1 MDNVSSEGS
10 REKPVLVVGGSL
22 VGLSAALFLAWRG
35 VPTVLVET
43 HPGSH
48 LHPRAIGYTA
58 RTLELYHTVGLAIPE
73 VPPATRLRRCKIESL
88 AGQWF
93 ESSDWTPEKKAEQQ
107 SPPGTAIIDFTRHTG
122 AAIAQDR
129 LEPILRDKARELGA
143 DLRLGT
149 ELLRFEQNAGG
160 VTAWLREPGGLQSTL
175 RASYMIAADGSRSA
189 VREALGIGRTGP
201 GHLQTMRSVL
211 FRSPSSS
218 ISSGAFPSSR
228 SSSRTSRRSSPP
240 MPMAAGC

>member
-1 MDNVSSEGS
+1 M
-10 REKPVLVVGGSL
+10 LVVGGSL
-22 VGLSAALFLAWRG
+22 VGLSARACFSPGAGYR
-35 VPTVLVET
+35 TVLVET
-43 HPGSH
+43 PLRGAC

-58 RTLELYHTVGLAIPE
+58 RTLELYHTVGVLIPE

-88 AGQWF
+88 AGRWF
-93 ESSDWTPEKKAEQQ
+93 ESSDWTPEKKADQQ

-160 VTAWLREPGGLQSTL
+160 VTAWLREPGGVLSTL

-189 VREALGIGRTGP
+189 VREALGIGRKGP

-211 FRSPSSS
+211 F
-218 ISSGAFPSSR
+218 
-228 SSSRTSRRSSPP
+228 SSPLEQYLEAGRFP
-240 MPMAAGC
+240 VRDRAARPRRVPHYLCRRALGADVQG